1 MYFQVSFSV
10 HPLVFFL
17 VPAGGFNHCAA
28 LYKINDKRVIF
39 KRLKIYFKM
48 AQLVKKRNNTYSD
61 IKQTCISHINKIDSS
76 VLVIFF
82 ILMILNKQNITIF

>member
-1 MYFQVSFSV
+1 MTNS
-10 HPLVFFL
+10 
-17 VPAGGFNHCAA
+17 
-28 LYKINDKRVIF
+28 VIF

-61 IKQTCISHINKIDSS
+61 IKQTYISHINKIDSS

-82 ILMILNKQNITIF
+82 ILMIRNKQNITIF